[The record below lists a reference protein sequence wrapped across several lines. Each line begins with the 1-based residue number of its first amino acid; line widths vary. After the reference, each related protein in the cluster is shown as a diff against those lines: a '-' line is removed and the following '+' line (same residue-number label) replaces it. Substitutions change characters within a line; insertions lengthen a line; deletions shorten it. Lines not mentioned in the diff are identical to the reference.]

1 MKKELR
7 KLTRIE
13 VISEA
18 KNVCLV
24 LLGCVLLALADALFI
39 VPAKIVCGGVDSV
52 AIIVNHYLLPT
63 LGFDTTDIT
72 IGALQAAL
80 WIIGFIFLG
89 KKFSFNTLLGSIAF
103 PLFYSLMLRF
113 DLIHLIGFDKF
124 YLNNLN
130 PNGTIGLSA
139 LVLAGLFGGALSG
152 IGIALAYLGDGSSG
166 GFDVISFII
175 AKYSDMKQDISGFIM
190 DSSVII
196 VGIIC
201 LQDWELG
208 LVGILTALA
217 CAGMVQFFYVYS
229 NSYVAVEIISTEYE
243 KIQDFIHKRMGHG
256 TTLMETTGG
265 YSGEHRRMLKVIVFR
280 METSELKSFIASV
293 DPKAFVSFSQVQ
305 SINGKGFEPFIIS
318 ARGKKRIL
326 EKYESIKKKDKE
338 HEAHHEEEKKNDTI

>member
-1 MKKELR
+1 MKKEVR
-7 KLTRIE
+7 KLTKVE
-13 VISEA
+13 VMSEV
-18 KNVCLV
+18 KGVFLV

-39 VPAKIVCGGVDSV
+39 VPCKIVCGGVDSV
-52 AIIVNHYLLPT
+52 AIIVNHYLVPV

-72 IGALQAAL
+72 IGALQVLL
-80 WIIGFIFLG
+80 WIVGFIFLG

-103 PLFYSLMLRF
+103 PFFYSLMLRF
-113 DLIHLIGFDKF
+113 NLIHLIGFDAF

-130 PNGTIGLSA
+130 PNGSIGLSA

-152 IGIALAYLGDGSSG
+152 IGVALAYLGDGSSG
-166 GFDVISFII
+166 GFDVVSFII

-190 DSSVII
+190 DTSVII

-229 NSYVAVEIISTEYE
+229 NSYVSVEIISSEYE
-243 KIQDFIHKRMGHG
+243 KIQDFVHKRMGHG
-256 TTLMETTGG
+256 TTLVDTTGG

-280 METSELKSFIASV
+280 METAELKSFIASV

-305 SINGKGFEPFIIS
+305 SINGNGFEPFIIS

-326 EKYESIKKKDKE
+326 EKYESVKKKDKE
-338 HEAHHEEEKKNDTI
+338 KHEEHLEHLE